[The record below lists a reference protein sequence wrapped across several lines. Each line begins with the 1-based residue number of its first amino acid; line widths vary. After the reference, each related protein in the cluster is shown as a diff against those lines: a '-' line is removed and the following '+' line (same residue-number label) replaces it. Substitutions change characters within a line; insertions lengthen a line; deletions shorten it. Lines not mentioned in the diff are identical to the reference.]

1 MAYMYMYI
9 IIEQTVNNCT
19 LLGVCLSRP
28 CISCNYI
35 QIMYYSLKYITIAT
49 SRSILLPE
57 NSYSTCHY
65 EASSDLICLHIDTLS
80 RL

>member
-1 MAYMYMYI
+1 MLT
-9 IIEQTVNNCT
+9 IEH
-19 LLGVCLSRP
+19 
-28 CISCNYI
+28 
-35 QIMYYSLKYITIAT
+35 LKYITIAT
-49 SRSILLPE
+49 SSSIILLLPE